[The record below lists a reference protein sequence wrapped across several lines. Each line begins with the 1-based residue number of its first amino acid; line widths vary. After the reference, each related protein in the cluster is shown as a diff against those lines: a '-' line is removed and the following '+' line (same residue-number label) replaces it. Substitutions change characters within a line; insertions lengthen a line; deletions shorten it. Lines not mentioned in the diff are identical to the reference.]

1 MDSPVKTIR
10 DKIQAEL
17 NAIRDAK
24 PNAEQFNKLSEP
36 SILTLNEEKESREA
50 FVRGGFPEQIIYLK
64 SIGKYYGE

>member
-1 MDSPVKTIR
+1 MDSPVKSIR
-10 DKIQAEL
+10 DKLNDEL
-17 NAIRDAK
+17 KAIRDAK

-50 FVRGGFPEQIIYLK
+50 FIRGGFPEQIIYLK